1 MELVDISGTTEI
13 SGEGIKKHF
22 KSIDPWQPI
31 FELVWNGLDAK
42 ANNVRVAIEQNTL
55 GAVTLVSILDDGEG
69 IEPGG
74 LKNTFGRFN
83 DSNKK
88 EDASLHGAHGR
99 GRLAFH
105 RICNRATWFTNT
117 LSGRAKIQ
125 VLAGDIKR
133 FTATRL
139 GPEEQHKGLT
149 ELQTGTL
156 VELDQFTAAIPDAN
170 DLRKKFSVEF
180 GWYLAL
186 HPDKTV
192 SINGIDVTVPA
203 HELHEQEISIPPH
216 SFKAQIIRW
225 EDKPSSEKSYTYLLG
240 SAGKTIYKQLSTFN
254 NKVAFFTSI
263 YVTSAWADNFD
274 LTQDLATPDVNTPTS
289 PEWKK
294 VVKALNA
301 ATDRIYDEFL
311 RRQAD
316 SEVNKYE
323 EDGLFPTYPGLDPE
337 YKEWRLRN
345 AKELI
350 KTIYVA
356 DPTIFNSSGKKQK
369 KVIIRLLD
377 KLSVSNENDSIFE
390 VLNGVLDMDEA
401 SIELL
406 ANQLKRTTLENIVST
421 IETLQRR
428 QDAVQKLRELMN
440 VHYMSVRETP
450 DLQKIIEANTWLFGH
465 RYETIGAEEDT
476 FTKIAKQLRERVASP
491 LDATDFEI
499 EDAGQIEGAARQTDL
514 FLARKTPALDSEGRQ
529 CFRCLIIEI
538 KRPSIALNVKHLRQL
553 DDYAAILMR
562 HPEFSSERMHFEL
575 VLVGRKISSADMEI
589 GSRLRNQLGR
599 GELGLVSDDPR
610 MKRYVLNWYTLFDS
624 FELSNTF
631 MLDKLKLQRLALEGT
646 SKDEL
651 VSELQETVA
660 T

>member
-1 MELVDISGTTEI
+1 M
-13 SGEGIKKHF
+13 
-22 KSIDPWQPI
+22 
-31 FELVWNGLDAK
+31 
-42 ANNVRVAIEQNTL
+42 
-55 GAVTLVSILDDGEG
+55 
-69 IEPGG
+69 
-74 LKNTFGRFN
+74 
-83 DSNKK
+83 
-88 EDASLHGAHGR
+88 
-99 GRLAFH
+99 
-105 RICNRATWFTNT
+105 
-117 LSGRAKIQ
+117 
-125 VLAGDIKR
+125 
-133 FTATRL
+133 
-139 GPEEQHKGLT
+139 
-149 ELQTGTL
+149 
-156 VELDQFTAAIPDAN
+156 
-170 DLRKKFSVEF
+170 
-180 GWYLAL
+180 
-186 HPDKTV
+186 
-192 SINGIDVTVPA
+192 
-203 HELHEQEISIPPH
+203 
-216 SFKAQIIRW
+216 
-225 EDKPSSEKSYTYLLG
+225 
-240 SAGKTIYKQLSTFN
+240 
-254 NKVAFFTSI
+254 
-263 YVTSAWADNFD
+263 
-274 LTQDLATPDVNTPTS
+274 NTPTS

-491 LDATDFEI
+491 LDASDFEI

-660 T
+660 S